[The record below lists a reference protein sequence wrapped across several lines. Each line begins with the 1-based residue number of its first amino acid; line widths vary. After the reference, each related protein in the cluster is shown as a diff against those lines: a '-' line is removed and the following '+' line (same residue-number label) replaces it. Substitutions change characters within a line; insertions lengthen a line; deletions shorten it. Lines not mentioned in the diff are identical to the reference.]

1 MNIFQLD
8 LEDITQ
14 NFSINKVSIDETE
27 SISETLRR
35 QSRAET
41 SISIIEPRRAQNC
54 TIMLSKLRL
63 SNKQIKNAILSMDQY
78 GELPRDMIEQ
88 V

>member
-1 MNIFQLD
+1 MD
-8 LEDITQ
+8 LQDICL
-14 NFSINKVSIDETE
+14 NFAVGKSTEEAETV
-27 SISETLRR
+27 SETLKRR
-35 QSRAET
+35 LRNDST
-41 SISIIEPRRAQNC
+41 ISVIEARRAQNC

-63 SNKQIKNAILSMDQY
+63 SNKQIKRAVLSMDEY

>member
-1 MNIFQLD
+1 MQK
-8 LEDITQ
+8 
-14 NFSINKVSIDETE
+14 FSISKVLIDETE
-27 SISETLRR
+27 SMSGTLRR
-35 QSRAET
+35 KCRAE
-41 SISIIEPRRAQNC
+41 SFISIIEPRRAQNC

-63 SNKQIKNAILSMDQY
+63 TNKQIKHAILSMDQY